1 VLDHLLLLLSKI
13 QLPLAS
19 FVLNV
24 LDALPSFPQVAV
36 GESLVKKKHMETLL
50 KLSFVNQ

>member
-1 VLDHLLLLLSKI
+1 MRCLRS
-13 QLPLAS
+13 QR
-19 FVLNV
+19 
-24 LDALPSFPQVAV
+24 QVAV